1 MCYLNKMRLK
11 FRSAVGFLLIAVIV
25 GGIAGAFTTNYLLD
39 DKTSDELIAE
49 FYSVETA
56 VSVSPHHIRKG
67 MAKGDNSFVLVD
79 LRSEEEYVEEHIVGA
94 VNIPAYKDR
103 DHSDYGAIE
112 RIVGSFEELVAAN
125 PDKDIIVYCYSGP
138 CMTGRKVGNILAEND
153 IYVKHLG
160 IGWNEWRYH
169 WTIWNH
175 AHEWSETDVLDYV
188 TSGSEPGS
196 VEGVELKSGCP
207 IDGGFGC

>member
-1 MCYLNKMRLK
+1 MRLK
-11 FRSAVGFLLIAVIV
+11 LRSALVFLLIAVIV
-25 GGIAGAFTTNYLLD
+25 GGISGAFTTNYILN
-39 DKTSDELIAE
+39 DKNQDELIAE
-49 FYSVETA
+49 FYAVETA

-67 MAKGDNSFVLVD
+67 MAKGDGSFVLVD
-79 LRSEEEYVEEHIVGA
+79 LRSEEEYIEEHIIGA

-112 RIVGSFEELVAAN
+112 RIVSSFENLVEES

-138 CMTGRKVGNILAEND
+138 CMTGRKVGKILADRE
-153 IYVKHLG
+153 IYVQHLG

-175 AHEWSETDVLDYV
+175 AHEWEETDVLDYV
-188 TSGSEPGS
+188 TSGSEPGT
-196 VEGVELKSGCP
+196 VDGVELTSGCP
-207 IDGGFGC
+207 VEGGFGC